1 MQTLLKHLENK
12 GTGKS
17 YPSQPDDVEQ
27 ATIMKGIYP
36 YVLPTE
42 GTSEDTVITAWF
54 KKGTVPSNKLDSDA
68 YNLNQLSSF
77 DISLN
82 SENKIN
88 YQFTPYSPE
97 NATSDE
103 NATEATKLFGKV
115 QYTVVISDNSGQVLH
130 QESFAS
136 PTGTINYIVTQNV
149 KVTGY
154 YSYEKA
160 ADRTSN
166 KIEKEIQ
173 LQLTNLN
180 AVVKS
185 NQGDVNDGSTI
196 HSSTLQV
203 TIHLQNTNNTCS
215 ITLLDSNGNI
225 ISSVNQSSATIS
237 NLASGNSYSIKMSE
251 SNGISTVEKTVHIT
265 VQ

>member
-1 MQTLLKHLENK
+1 M
-12 GTGKS
+12 
-17 YPSQPDDVEQ
+17 
-27 ATIMKGIYP
+27 
-36 YVLPTE
+36 
-42 GTSEDTVITAWF
+42 
-54 KKGTVPSNKLDSDA
+54 
-68 YNLNQLSSF
+68 
-77 DISLN
+77 
-82 SENKIN
+82 
-88 YQFTPYSPE
+88 
-97 NATSDE
+97 
-103 NATEATKLFGKV
+103 
-115 QYTVVISDNSGQVLH
+115 
-130 QESFAS
+130 
-136 PTGTINYIVTQNV
+136 